1 MFYKGINR
9 IMIFSDDFIFRKY
22 NKIFQRAK
30 HHRGSIKAR
39 LHLQFLLRFFL
50 MDVNEYIWV
59 VYVPSICTADA
70 HSSEQN
76 SPTPSHPSEEENYT

>member
-39 LHLQFLLRFFL
+39 LHLQFLLRFL
-50 MDVNEYIWV
+50 LDGCERVYMSCVCSEYM
-59 VYVPSICTADA
+59 
-70 HSSEQN
+70 HR
-76 SPTPSHPSEEENYT
+76 